1 MAQSRL
7 PDVLI
12 TGATGRVG
20 ALLRKAWSISSPLA
34 FCPVWCA
41 RTDEGP
47 SNWVFWDMGG
57 DVLPELDPVP
67 RAILHLARSAGMD
80 PDGGRDIHMAR
91 QALRLARLHAIP
103 LLIASSVAVYGSS
116 AKFVAERA
124 PPRPVTRNGK
134 TKRQLELCLSA
145 ADKVAFLRIGNV
157 VGADALIGARCE
169 GLVLD
174 RAQGSDRGPIRSWI
188 GPRTLAEVLGDL
200 LALAVSG
207 NPLPR
212 QLNIA
217 QEPALAMADLADAD
231 QRHWRYSARMA
242 EVGSIRVDCRLL
254 QATLG
259 RAVAPAAAAALV
271 GEWRSLAAVCA

>member
-12 TGATGRVG
+12 TGATGRIG
-20 ALLRKAWSISSPLA
+20 ALLRKAWSIRPPLA
-34 FCPVWCA
+34 FRPVWCS
-41 RTDEGP
+41 RTDEGR
-47 SNWVFWDMGG
+47 SDWVFWDMGG
-57 DVLPELDPVP
+57 DELPKLDPAP
-67 RAILHLARSAGMD
+67 QAILHLARSTGMD
-80 PDGGRDIHMAR
+80 PDGGRDIHMAG
-91 QALRLARLHAIP
+91 QAQRLARLHDIP

-116 AKFVAERA
+116 AKIVAEQA
-124 PPRPVTRNGK
+124 PLRPVTPNGK
-134 TKRQLELCLSA
+134 TKRQLELCLTA
-145 ADKVAFLRIGNV
+145 ADKVGFLRIGNV

-174 RAQGSDRGPIRSWI
+174 HAQGSDRGPIRSWI
-188 GPRTLAEVLGDL
+188 GPQTLAEVLGDL

-207 NPLPR
+207 TPLPR

-259 RAVAPAAAAALV
+259 KAIAPAEATALV
-271 GEWRSLAAVCA
+271 AEWRSLTAVCA